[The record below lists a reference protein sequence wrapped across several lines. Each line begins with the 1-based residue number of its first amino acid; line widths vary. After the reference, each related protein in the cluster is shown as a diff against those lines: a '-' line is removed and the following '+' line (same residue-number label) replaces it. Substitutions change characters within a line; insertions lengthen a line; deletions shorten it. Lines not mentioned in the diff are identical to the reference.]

1 MHIPKIKLKFLRK
14 LLPKRRRDKNMNG
27 QSRDASIHNRG
38 DPTRS
43 VQAMLVEAERVG
55 PAAIVEGHRDQDQD
69 RHHHQQQQLHQRR
82 PAKSSLRASSQP
94 KGNAPP
100 PSPVPSGN
108 EEEEEEDNDDDEH
121 DDNNNNN
128 NDLKIETAAATTAA
142 AAATAA
148 AKEKAKKQ
156 LRRHALP
163 PPPKPAPEECPICHD
178 PIGVRNPE
186 GICEGW
192 TQLHCGHKF
201 GTNCLRIWFQ
211 SSLERGDRGGG
222 GMLHT
227 RMPNCPICRKIARPV
242 APFLIYPPPAMRCH
256 LS

>member
-121 DDNNNNN
+121 DDDNNNN

-142 AAATAA
+142 ATAA
-148 AKEKAKKQ
+148 AREKAKKQ